1 MAWVATP
8 GLCGGGNCPTPTFSC
23 IFDWVMGI
31 IGSAG
36 PRPVATVAQRKADI
50 SSTFV
55 QRRCNDAGDV
65 ADSELRTFFFFSEF
79 GPSPPLACGKTYDLL
94 RSAEA
99 TSQ

>member
-1 MAWVATP
+1 
-8 GLCGGGNCPTPTFSC
+8 
-23 IFDWVMGI
+23 MGI

-79 GPSPPLACGKTYDLL
+79 GPKPLPLVPLACGKTYDLL